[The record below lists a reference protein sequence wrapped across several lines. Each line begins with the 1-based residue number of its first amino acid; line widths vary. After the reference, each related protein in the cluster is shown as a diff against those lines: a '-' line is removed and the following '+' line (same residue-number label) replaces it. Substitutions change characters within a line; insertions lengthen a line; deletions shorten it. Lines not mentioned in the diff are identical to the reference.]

1 VQELVLQNGGALGLV
16 EQLGP
21 ESDEAPGGGV
31 EDHALFVVLE
41 VHALDVVRLAVVHFF
56 DDQV

>member
-1 VQELVLQNGGALGLV
+1 MQELVLQNGGALGLV

-21 ESDEAPGGGV
+21 ESDETSGGGV

-41 VHALDVVRLAVVHFF
+41 VHTLDVVRLAIVHFF
-56 DDQV
+56 NDQV